1 MPHPFGL
8 EVVFSELF
16 RQGVVHVFD
25 EHFPKMMEGYMQLG
39 VVTPSPRSENGFSE
53 NGE

>member
-16 RQGVVHVFD
+16 GQGVVHVFD
-25 EHFPKMMEGYMQLG
+25 EHFPKMMEGYMQLPTHLNLASLTYCLG
-39 VVTPSPRSENGFSE
+39 RYS
-53 NGE
+53 